1 MNCLLVCGE
10 DWRQSINTTGK
21 LHLDS
26 WVLSMTF
33 LYFQAISRD
42 YCNVECLILHLVNN
56 VGIV

>member
-10 DWRQSINTTGK
+10 DWRRSINTTGK

-33 LYFQAISRD
+33 LYFQAISGD
-42 YCNVECLILHLVNN
+42 YCNVECLILRLGNN
-56 VGIV
+56 IGIV